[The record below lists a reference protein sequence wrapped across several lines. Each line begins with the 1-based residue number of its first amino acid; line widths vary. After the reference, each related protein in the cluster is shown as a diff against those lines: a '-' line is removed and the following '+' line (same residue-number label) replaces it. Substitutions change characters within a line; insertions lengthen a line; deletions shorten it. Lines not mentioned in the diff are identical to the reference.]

1 MYMLD
6 TNMCIYLIKK
16 RPLSVLRRF
25 EEIEEDEL
33 CISVITFAELQYG
46 VEHSSS
52 KKLNQDILDEFVS
65 RLTILVWNE
74 DAAIQYGKI
83 RQYLEK
89 KGTPIGNMD
98 LMIAAHALSQRCTL
112 VTNNMKEFKRIA
124 NLNLENWV

>member
-25 EEIEEDEL
+25 EEIEEDKL

-46 VEHSSS
+46 IEHSSS

-65 RLTILVWNE
+65 RLTISVWNE

-98 LMIAAHALSQRCTL
+98 LMIAAHALSQKCTL
-112 VTNNMKEFKRIA
+112 VTNNMKEFKRIE
-124 NLNLENWV
+124 NLKLENWV